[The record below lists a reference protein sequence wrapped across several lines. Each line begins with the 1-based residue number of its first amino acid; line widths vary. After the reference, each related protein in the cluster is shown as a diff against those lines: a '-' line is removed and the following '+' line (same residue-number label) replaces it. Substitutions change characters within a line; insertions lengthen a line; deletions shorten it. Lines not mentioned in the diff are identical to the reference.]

1 MGALAALSASGP
13 GVTRLPF
20 TPQHRAAVGLLW
32 RWMRAAGL
40 DVALDDAGTLVGRC
54 RGAGPGT
61 FYLGS
66 HQDTVPEGGAYDG
79 IMGVVLPILALEKLR
94 ADGVT
99 LPFAVEIL
107 AFADEEGV
115 RFPTALIGSRALAG
129 RHDPAVLDMAD
140 AQGVTLGA
148 ALRGFG
154 LDPGR
159 IPLIGRDGGAA
170 LGFLE
175 THIEQGPVLERA
187 GEALGVVTGIC
198 GIERHQITVT
208 GEAGHAGTLPMQGRR
223 DALVGAAAL
232 VAEVRRLAVAT
243 PGLRGTVGA
252 LRVAPNVV
260 NAVPREVVLSA
271 EFRAAQDAPRV
282 AAGQA
287 LHRFA
292 ADLADRD
299 GLRIAITR
307 SYVQPAQP
315 CDPRLSEALQ
325 GAVRAG
331 GGSGLALPSGAT
343 HDASAMADL
352 CPIAMLFVRCRGG
365 VSHSP
370 AEFAATADLGRAVV
384 AIAGFLAGLSPGAT
398 RP

>member
-175 THIEQGPVLERA
+175 THIEQGP
-187 GEALGVVTGIC
+187 
-198 GIERHQITVT
+198 
-208 GEAGHAGTLPMQGRR
+208 
-223 DALVGAAAL
+223 
-232 VAEVRRLAVAT
+232 
-243 PGLRGTVGA
+243 
-252 LRVAPNVV
+252 
-260 NAVPREVVLSA
+260 
-271 EFRAAQDAPRV
+271 
-282 AAGQA
+282 
-287 LHRFA
+287 
-292 ADLADRD
+292 
-299 GLRIAITR
+299 
-307 SYVQPAQP
+307 
-315 CDPRLSEALQ
+315 
-325 GAVRAG
+325 AG
-331 GGSGLALPSGAT
+331 GGSGLALPPARRMT
-343 HDASAMADL
+343 PWRWRIFA
-352 CPIAMLFVRCRGG
+352 RCRGG
-365 VSHSP
+365 VSHSQ
-370 AEFAATADLGRAVV
+370 AEFSATADLGRAVV
-384 AIAGFLAGLSPGAT
+384 GIAGFLAALSPDAT